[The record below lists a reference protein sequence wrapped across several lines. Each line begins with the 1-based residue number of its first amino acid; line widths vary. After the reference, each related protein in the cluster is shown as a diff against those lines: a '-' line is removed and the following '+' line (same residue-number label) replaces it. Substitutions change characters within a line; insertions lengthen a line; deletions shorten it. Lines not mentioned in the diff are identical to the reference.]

1 MTTTPQHNWP
11 MVRLGD
17 VLQEFT
23 ARPTP
28 EQQAGTILTLTEKN
42 GFMRQED
49 RFNKRL
55 ALENTS
61 KYKVIRRGE
70 FALNPY
76 LLWAGAIALNT
87 RFEEGI
93 ISPLYPT
100 FRVSPSASAGYLNH
114 LFKTEAMISRFDQIA
129 FGSVPRKRRTRVP
142 DFLSLQIPLPPLE
155 EQHRIAEILDAAI
168 SSRSSITERL
178 TTLSQLKH
186 DVFSSM
192 FLAKPRVT
200 TTIGEYLESTQYGT
214 SAKANESTGIPILRM
229 GNITYGGDVDLA
241 QLKYID
247 MSSQDRVKY
256 SLREGDLLF
265 NRTNSKDLVGKTA
278 VFPHLD
284 GEYTF
289 AGYLVRCRVNDTA
302 TPEYVAGF
310 LNSPAGK
317 TLLRNKAKAIVGMAN
332 INAKELASTPIPVAV
347 LPEQQEFSRIVRS
360 IDKVS
365 NALRQQLQLADD
377 LVLSLNIRA
386 FQGKL

>member
-1 MTTTPQHNWP
+1 MD
-11 MVRLGD
+11 GD
-17 VLQEFT
+17 FNHARWNSSPALLNQRVCKIT
-23 ARPTP
+23 ADETK
-28 EQQAGTILTLTEKN
+28 IL
-42 GFMRQED
+42 D
-49 RFNKRL
+49 
-55 ALENTS
+55 
-61 KYKVIRRGE
+61 
-70 FALNPY
+70 
-76 LLWAGAIALNT
+76 
-87 RFEEGI
+87 
-93 ISPLYPT
+93 
-100 FRVSPSASAGYLNH
+100 GYLFHALKEPLSEIWNKTSFVTVKH
-114 LFKTEAMISRFDQIA
+114 LSAKKLSEA
-129 FGSVPRKRRTRVP
+129 
-142 DFLSLQIPLPPLE
+142 LIPLPPLE
-155 EQHRIAEILDAAI
+155 EQHRIAEILNAAI

-186 DVFSSM
+186 DVFNSM
-192 FLAKPRVT
+192 FLVKPRVT

-214 SAKANESTGIPILRM
+214 SAKANDSTGIPMLRM

-332 INAKELASTPIPVAV
+332 INAKELASTPIPVAAV
-347 LPEQQEFSRIVRS
+347 PEQQEFSRIVRS

-365 NALRQQLQLADD
+365 NALRKQLQLADD

>member
-1 MTTTPQHNWP
+1 MTKTVRHDWP

-17 VLQEFT
+17 VT
-23 ARPTP
+23 S
-28 EQQAGTILTLTEKN
+28 ILN
-42 GFMRQED
+42 GFAFSSTSFGSSGDMPIIRIRDVVPGTTTTYYSGPWD
-49 RFNKRL
+49 R
-55 ALENTS
+55 
-61 KYKVIRRGE
+61 KYVVQRGE
-70 FALNPY
+70 ILIGMDGDFNHARWNSSPAL
-76 LLWAGAIALNT
+76 LNQ
-87 RFEEGI
+87 
-93 ISPLYPT
+93 
-100 FRVSPSASAGYLNH
+100 RVCKITADETKILDGYLFHALKEPLSEIWNKTSFVTVKH
-114 LFKTEAMISRFDQIA
+114 LSAKKLSEA
-129 FGSVPRKRRTRVP
+129 
-142 DFLSLQIPLPPLE
+142 LIPLPPLE
-155 EQHRIAEILDAAI
+155 EQHRIAEILNAAI

-186 DVFSSM
+186 DVFNSM
-192 FLAKPRVT
+192 FLVKPRVT

-214 SAKANESTGIPILRM
+214 SAKANDSTGIPMLRM

-332 INAKELASTPIPVAV
+332 INAKELASTPIPVAAV
-347 LPEQQEFSRIVRS
+347 PEQQEFSRIVRS

-365 NALRQQLQLADD
+365 NALRKQLQLADD